1 MKILKSQIIND
12 KIIRILSI
20 CILISMLVLGLSIF
34 QDYGVSTD
42 ELIERDTGLVNL
54 KFLLKN
60 VFKIKEIPL
69 ELKKFPDLLTY
80 RDRYYGVV
88 LQMPMVLL
96 EYINNFKF
104 DISTVLKIR
113 HMWTFL
119 NYFTAISLF
128 YLLILKRFNDSLT
141 GLISIV
147 ILIILPRIFAD
158 SFYNIKDLLFLS
170 WLIIGMFFYYLF
182 LKFPSGKTS
191 FVLAIV
197 IALLANIRII
207 GLMLLGVAC
216 LSILWMMKKRE
227 ISSKLA
233 LKYLFILLILCSL
246 LTILFLPAS
255 WKNPISFFY
264 DTIRHFSNFFLSCN
278 ELYFGKFINS
288 TEVPWHYLLVW
299 ISVTTPIAYLILF
312 GIGVIWL
319 IFNNRL
325 INIDELF
332 DASILLML
340 TGSILAPI
348 LLKSTLYDGWR
359 HFYFVYAFII
369 YLAIFGFYKLFN
381 NGNNIIKIVLII
393 GLGFS
398 FIVNGSWMIR
408 NHPYQNV
415 FFNVLARESAPY
427 KFEGDYWGLSS
438 KECLEFI
445 VNQTNDERILVGD
458 YDAVLLVAKYGL
470 KKSDRDRIV
479 NDTYG
484 FEASKMKY
492 VVKNYTSTIGNYA
505 PLKFYSPIYKIQ
517 SDGMMIA
524 TVFERNDQDAVWAN
538 DVVKSI
544 NSKDYSEQT
553 TKMIDGDLS
562 TGWSFSSSQPSET
575 SIEIELL
582 NPVRIYGMSIF
593 TETEKIELPDK
604 LMLQYSENGVEW
616 IDISFKYET
625 HSDFAFDPVEA
636 NYLKLMFRTTN
647 YNPEVT
653 INEIMFHEYRE

>member
-255 WKNPISFFY
+255 WKNPISFF
-264 DTIRHFSNFFLSCN
+264 L
-278 ELYFGKFINS
+278 
-288 TEVPWHYLLVW
+288 
-299 ISVTTPIAYLILF
+299 
-312 GIGVIWL
+312 
-319 IFNNRL
+319 
-325 INIDELF
+325 
-332 DASILLML
+332 
-340 TGSILAPI
+340 
-348 LLKSTLYDGWR
+348 
-359 HFYFVYAFII
+359 
-369 YLAIFGFYKLFN
+369 
-381 NGNNIIKIVLII
+381 
-393 GLGFS
+393 
-398 FIVNGSWMIR
+398 
-408 NHPYQNV
+408 
-415 FFNVLARESAPY
+415 
-427 KFEGDYWGLSS
+427 
-438 KECLEFI
+438 
-445 VNQTNDERILVGD
+445 
-458 YDAVLLVAKYGL
+458 
-470 KKSDRDRIV
+470 
-479 NDTYG
+479 
-484 FEASKMKY
+484 
-492 VVKNYTSTIGNYA
+492 
-505 PLKFYSPIYKIQ
+505 
-517 SDGMMIA
+517 
-524 TVFERNDQDAVWAN
+524 
-538 DVVKSI
+538 
-544 NSKDYSEQT
+544 
-553 TKMIDGDLS
+553 
-562 TGWSFSSSQPSET
+562 
-575 SIEIELL
+575 
-582 NPVRIYGMSIF
+582 
-593 TETEKIELPDK
+593 
-604 LMLQYSENGVEW
+604 
-616 IDISFKYET
+616 
-625 HSDFAFDPVEA
+625 
-636 NYLKLMFRTTN
+636 
-647 YNPEVT
+647 
-653 INEIMFHEYRE
+653 